1 MTCIVAKDG
10 VIAADRKRIGP
21 HICMVSKVWPAK
33 DGSIFSDA
41 GDASWGERFREW
53 YEDGCRPDKRD
64 ALIKLMH
71 DIGCDGSALQVLPDQ
86 TIVIWESG
94 LVPLPMYTK
103 VYGIGSGSPYALGA
117 VSAGKSLQEAI
128 RIASEWDEYTSP
140 ESDLLTLADAAPKQK
155 GRRTKRG

>member
-21 HICMVSKVWPAK
+21 HICHVSKVWAAK

-41 GDASWGERFREW
+41 GDATWGERFREW
-53 YEDGCRPDKRD
+53 YESGCREDKRD

-71 DIGCDGSALQVLPDQ
+71 DIGCEGLALQIMPDK

-94 LVPLPMYTK
+94 LVPLPMQTT
-103 VYGIGSGSPYALGA
+103 VYGIGSGSAYALGA
-117 VSAGKSLQEAI
+117 VSAGASLQDAI
-128 RIASEWDEYTSP
+128 RIASQWDEYTSP
-140 ESDLLTLADAAPKQK
+140 ESDVITLADAKPKK
-155 GRRTKRG
+155 ARKRRG